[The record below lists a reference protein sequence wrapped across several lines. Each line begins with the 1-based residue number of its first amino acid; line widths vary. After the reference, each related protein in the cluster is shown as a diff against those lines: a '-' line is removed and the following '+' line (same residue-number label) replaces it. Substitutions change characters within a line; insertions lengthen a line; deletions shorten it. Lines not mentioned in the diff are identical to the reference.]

1 MTKSD
6 FPIACYLSFVVGLL
20 SCGKSNDNACSISYS
35 NAPVTNI
42 QGPNSGLVNQD
53 LDLSV
58 LFTCFNSCGRFG
70 RIEENSNADTTT
82 IKVIARYE
90 GCSCLDVLS
99 GGQAIY
105 KFRATRA
112 GTYYLKF
119 WQGENSYLTD
129 TITIR

>member
-1 MTKSD
+1 MTKSE
-6 FPIACYLSFVVGLL
+6 FFLACCLSSVVGVL
-20 SCGKSNDNACSISYS
+20 SCGKSNDNPCSISYS
-35 NAPVTNI
+35 NAPVTKV
-42 QGPNSGLVNQD
+42 QGPSSGLVNQD
-53 LDLSV
+53 LALSV

-90 GCSCLDVLS
+90 GCVCADVLS

-112 GTYYLKF
+112 GTYHLKF
-119 WQGENSYLTD
+119 WQGKNSYLTD